1 MIYLSGLRLVADKV
15 IQSSCIHLRNIC
27 VNITMRAK
35 NELQVIGMRKFEKIE
50 KMLIKLYQ
58 AMQIS

>member
-1 MIYLSGLRLVADKV
+1 VIYLSGLRLVADKV

-35 NELQVIGMRKFEKIE
+35 NELQVIGMRKFEKI
-50 KMLIKLYQ
+50 
-58 AMQIS
+58 